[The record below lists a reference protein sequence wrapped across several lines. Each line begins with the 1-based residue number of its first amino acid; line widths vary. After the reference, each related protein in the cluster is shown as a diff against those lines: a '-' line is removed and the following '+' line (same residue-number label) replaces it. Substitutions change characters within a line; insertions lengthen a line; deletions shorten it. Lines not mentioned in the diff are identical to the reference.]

1 MNYKELANN
10 DLIKHCAV
18 ESDNQLVWNEF
29 YRRFDDHIRLMVMR
43 YCGLRRLP
51 GQSLV
56 DDLAQDVYMRLV
68 KEERRVLHH
77 FRGEN
82 ENAIFTFLALT
93 ARTVVSEY
101 EKKKNAIKRRHQE
114 ESLDKPVSPAEGGLR
129 LIDILRNPYIPAPD
143 EALILESL
151 QQEVQ
156 ALLDEAITGHEKE
169 RDQKIFLYHVF
180 EGLTPQ
186 QISERAALSPKRIR
200 NIITTTRKRLKAKPP
215 RAEKI

>member
-10 DLIKHCAV
+10 DLVNRCAV
-18 ESDNQLVWNEF
+18 ESANRLVWDEF

-51 GQSLV
+51 GQTLV
-56 DDLAQDVYMRLV
+56 NDLTQDVYVRLV
-68 KEERRVLHH
+68 KDGHRVLHN

-101 EKKKNAIKRRHQE
+101 EKKKNAKKRWHQE
-114 ESLDKPVSPAEGGLR
+114 ESLDKPVSPVDDGLR
-129 LIDILRNPYIPAPD
+129 LIDILSNPYIPAPD
-143 EALILESL
+143 EPLMLESL

-156 ALLDEAITGHEKE
+156 ALLDEAITGHEKK

-186 QISERAALSPKRIR
+186 QISARAALSPKRIR
-200 NIITTTRKRLKAKPP
+200 NIITTTRKRLKA
-215 RAEKI
+215 RQARDEKI